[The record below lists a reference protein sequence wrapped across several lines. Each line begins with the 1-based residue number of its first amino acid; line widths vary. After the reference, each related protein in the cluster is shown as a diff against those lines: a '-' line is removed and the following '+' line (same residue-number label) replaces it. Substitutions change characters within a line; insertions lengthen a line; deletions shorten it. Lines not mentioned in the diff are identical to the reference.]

1 MCRGDIQVGVHD
13 SVWDFRAS
21 PAALGGP
28 ALLDPIREVGMDRF
42 EKRRMDGAEFRQ
54 VSLGGARFDDVNL
67 AGASFTNVNL
77 SGTRL
82 ENVNLSGVSI
92 ENANIAGLRIFGYDV
107 AAWIKEQLDRDCGG
121 H

>member
-1 MCRGDIQVGVHD
+1 VAVHD
-13 SVWDFRAS
+13 RVWDFPDIAGG
-21 PAALGGP
+21 AAPDRRL
-28 ALLDPIREVGMDRF
+28 RSVKEVEMERF
-42 EKRRMDGAEFRQ
+42 EGRRMDGAEFRQ

-107 AAWIKEQLDRDCGG
+107 AAWIKQQLDRDCGG